1 MLLRAGGLAGL
12 VLVAMAGTA
21 RAEDWRAVSTSHHDV
36 VFVDSDSVRRQP
48 DGRIVFR
55 ARHRL
60 GENESNRDFGYDRID
75 LAVTGRCKDRAS
87 GARPVSG
94 VRKYFLRNKA
104 VAAPDWREEDLADE
118 GAELVETICR
128 GFIGHR
134 RFADLDR
141 AMSEYGE
148 HDSLERLAASVT
160 GETELIGVVVQ
171 GWEMNAVS
179 LCGPDACREEPP
191 AELCWLEGN
200 INVPA
205 PAGAPEWV
213 DGGPRRDSAG
223 AAFRGRVHR
232 SRDGKGF
239 GHMAGFACLVEATG
253 PARFVE
259 VAKTRADQP
268 QAADTVARPEAA
280 AAHQAF
286 VDTIKSA
293 ASVGLASGRRR
304 WEVDDFT
311 PGAGGDGICYSV
323 PRFKGASLDFHSP
336 VLGWPGVE
344 RISRE
349 GAEVV
354 LVSRSYD
361 PDLSFY
367 FPSFETA
374 RGAEAFLR
382 KLASRGVAAISQKGA
397 IVTLRYSGG
406 GQESFRF
413 DDPAGAVQAAGLAER
428 LRGRE
433 IAEVKTYGRQ
443 VTAIPLRRISLTLPD
458 EALARRVEERMQALR
473 GACAAGKDGGEF
485 GGE

>member
-1 MLLRAGGLAGL
+1 MRATCVTLAGL
-12 VLVAMAGTA
+12 VLAPWASSA
-21 RAEDWRAVSTSHHDV
+21 QAEDWRAVSTSHHDL
-36 VFVDSDSVRRQP
+36 VFVDADSVRRQS
-48 DGRIVFR
+48 DGRVSFH

-60 GENESNRDFGYDRID
+60 AENESNRDFGYDRID
-75 LAVTGRCKDRAS
+75 LAVTGRCPARGS
-87 GARPVSG
+87 GLPPMRS

-104 VAAPDWREEDLADE
+104 IAAQGWREEDL
-118 GAELVETICR
+118 VEDIPLLAATICR

-134 RFADLDR
+134 SLADLDR
-141 AMSEYGE
+141 AMSEYRE

-160 GETELIGVVVQ
+160 GEIELTGIVVQ

-191 AELCWLEGN
+191 AEFCWLEGN

-268 QAADTVARPEAA
+268 QAADAVARPEAA

-286 VDTIKSA
+286 VDIIKSA

-311 PGAGGDGICYSV
+311 AGTGGDGICYSV
-323 PRFKGASLDFHSP
+323 PRFKGSSLDFYSP

-349 GAEVV
+349 GAQVV
-354 LVSRSYD
+354 LVSRDYD

-367 FPSFETA
+367 FPSFEAA

-382 KLASRGVAAISQKGA
+382 KLSSRGVAAISQKGA
-397 IVTLRYSGG
+397 IVTVRYSGG
-406 GQESFRF
+406 EQEKFRF
-413 DDPAGAVQAAGLAER
+413 DDPAGAVQAAGLADR

-433 IAEVKTYGRQ
+433 IAEVKAQGRQ
-443 VTAIPLRRISLTLPD
+443 VTAIPLRRISLIFPD
-458 EALARRVEERMQALR
+458 DALARQSEERMQALR
-473 GACAAGKDGGEF
+473 GACAKGEVRN
-485 GGE
+485 